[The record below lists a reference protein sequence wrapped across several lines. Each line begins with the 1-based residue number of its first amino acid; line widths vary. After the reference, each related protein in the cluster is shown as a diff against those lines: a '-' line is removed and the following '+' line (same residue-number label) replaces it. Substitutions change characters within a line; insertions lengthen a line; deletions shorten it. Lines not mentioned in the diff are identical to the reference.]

1 MATSAQQIR
10 AWQGLAVLGYGFR
23 PFFLGAAA
31 FAAMAMAV
39 WIGAI
44 SGAWS
49 IPSAYGPVEW
59 HAHEF
64 MWGYLPAVIAGFLFT
79 AIPNWTGRLPIVGV
93 PLAILWCFWF
103 AGRLAMF
110 FSSYL
115 PIALAAAVDLSFL
128 AVLLTVVA
136 REIVA
141 GRDWKNLKVLAV
153 VAILAAGNL
162 AFHIQ
167 AIAGGNAA
175 SGIGIRIGVAAA
187 ILLIAIVGGRIVP
200 SFTRNWLAKRDPGAL
215 PAQFDWIDQAV
226 FAVTVV
232 ALLLWTAFPA
242 SAVSGAVG
250 LLAGALNLFRLARWT
265 DWRCLAEPLVAILH
279 AGFLFVPAGFL
290 LTGAAAL
297 WPEIVPPAAAQHA
310 WMAGAIAVMTL
321 AVMTRASLGHSG
333 RPLAAGKGTTAI
345 YGLAITA
352 AIARVISGI
361 VPAIPLLLE
370 IAGAAWIMAF
380 LGFVVVYAPLLL
392 LRRAV

>member
-31 FAAMAMAV
+31 FAAIAMAV
-39 WIGAI
+39 WIGAL

-110 FSSYL
+110 VSGSM
-115 PIALAAAVDLSFL
+115 PIVLAAAIDLSFL
-128 AVLLTVVA
+128 TVLLAVVA

-141 GRDWKNLKVLAV
+141 GRNWKNLKVLAV

-162 AFHIQ
+162 VFHIE
-167 AIAGGNAA
+167 AITGGNAA
-175 SGIGIRIGVAAA
+175 SGVGVRIGVAAA
-187 ILLIAIVGGRIVP
+187 IMLIAIIGGRIVP
-200 SFTRNWLAKRDPGAL
+200 SFTRNWLARRGPGAL
-215 PAQFDWIDQAV
+215 PAQFDWTDQAV
-226 FAVTVV
+226 LAVTAL

-242 SAVSGAVG
+242 SGGSGAIA

-265 DWRCLAEPLVAILH
+265 GWRCLAEPLVAILH
-279 AGFLFVPAGFL
+279 AGFLFIPAGFL

-333 RPLAAGKGTTAI
+333 KALAAGKGTTAI

-352 AIARVISGI
+352 VIARVVSGI

-380 LGFVVVYAPLLL
+380 LGFVIVYAPLLL
-392 LRRAV
+392 LRRAA

>member
-39 WIGAI
+39 WIGAL

-79 AIPNWTGRLPIVGV
+79 AIPNWTGRLPIVAV

-110 FSSYL
+110 VSGYL
-115 PIALAAAVDLSFL
+115 PIMLAAAIDLSFL
-128 AVLLTVVA
+128 TVLLAVVA

-141 GRDWKNLKVLAV
+141 GRNWKNLKVLVV
-153 VAILAAGNL
+153 VAVLAAGNL
-162 AFHIQ
+162 LFHLQ

-175 SGIGIRIGVAAA
+175 SGIGVRIGVAAA

-200 SFTRNWLAKRDPGAL
+200 SFTRNWLARRGPGVL
-215 PAQFDWIDQAV
+215 PAPFNWIDQAV
-226 FAVTVV
+226 LAATVL
-232 ALLLWTAFPA
+232 ALLLWTGLPA
-242 SAVSGAVG
+242 SGVSGAAAM
-250 LLAGALNLFRLARWT
+250 LAGTLNLFRLVRWAG
-265 DWRCLAEPLVAILH
+265 WRCLAEPLVAILH
-279 AGFLFVPAGFL
+279 LGFLFVPVGFL
-290 LTGAAAL
+290 LTGEAAL

-333 RPLAAGKGTTAI
+333 KVLAAGKGTTAI
-345 YGLAITA
+345 YCLAITA
-352 AIARVISGI
+352 VVARVISGI
-361 VPAIPLLLE
+361 VPAIPWLLE

-380 LGFVVVYAPLLL
+380 LGFVIVYAPLLL

>member
-10 AWQGLAVLGYGFR
+10 AWQGPAVLGYGFR

-31 FAAMAMAV
+31 FAAIAMAV
-39 WIGAI
+39 WVGAVV
-44 SGAWS
+44 GAWT

-64 MWGYLPAVIAGFLFT
+64 LWGYLPAVVAGFLLT
-79 AIPNWTGRLPIVGV
+79 AIPNWTGRLPIVGM

-110 FSSYL
+110 VSSYL
-115 PIALAAAVDLSFL
+115 PTAVAAGIDLSFL
-128 AVLLTVVA
+128 AALAFVVA
-136 REIVA
+136 REIIA
-141 GRDWKNLKVLAV
+141 GRNWKNLKVLVV

-162 AFHIQ
+162 VFHIQ

-175 SGIGIRIGVAAA
+175 SGIGVRIGVAAA
-187 ILLIAIVGGRIVP
+187 ILLITIVGGRIVP
-200 SFTRNWLAKRDPGAL
+200 SFTRNWLAKRNPGAL
-215 PAQFDWIDQAV
+215 PAQFNWIDQAV
-226 FAVTVV
+226 LAVTVL
-232 ALLLWTAFPA
+232 ALLLWTGFPA
-242 SAVSGAVG
+242 SAVSGVAG
-250 LLAGALNLFRLARWT
+250 LLAGALNVFRLARWAG
-265 DWRCLAEPLVAILH
+265 WRSLAEPLVAILH

-333 RPLAAGKGTTAI
+333 RPLAAGKGITAI

-352 AIARVISGI
+352 AIARVTSGI
-361 VPAIPLLLE
+361 VPAIPWLLE
-370 IAGAAWIMAF
+370 IAGVAWIMAF
-380 LGFVVVYAPLLL
+380 LGFVIIYAPLLL
-392 LRRAV
+392 LRRAN